1 MQQEQIAK
9 IDTMEMHWLKTLTTN
24 IPHQLYTS
32 PYQPEFYDW
41 AFPYEK
47 YEDRYNTPSQIL
59 SDATNIAI
67 NPIPSFSE
75 QELDI
80 ICTHG
85 PPYKR
90 GDSTAHGNVGCPHLL
105 KAVARAKPLVHC
117 FGHIHEGWGAERVTW
132 DEVLDTEEKGTMEQF
147 KTQGWEKHVKQVE
160 RIEVVEKEV
169 KERRAVFVD
178 GRDVKKGEQ
187 TLMVNAA
194 IMDVGYSPVNA
205 PFVVDL
211 DLPMKV

>member
-1 MQQEQIAK
+1 MGTLDK
-9 IDTMEMHWLKTLTTN
+9 HKFKTLMTN
-24 IPHQLYTS
+24 TSHQLYTS

-47 YEDRYNTPSQIL
+47 HEDRYNTPCQTL

-67 NPIPSFSE
+67 NPIPSFSD
-75 QELDI
+75 QKLDI

-85 PPYKR
+85 PPYKH
-90 GDSTAHGNVGCPHLL
+90 GDITAHGNVGCPHLL

-117 FGHIHEGWGAERVTW
+117 FGHIHEGWGAEVVKW
-132 DEVLDTEEKGTMEQF
+132 DDGVGAGEKETIEEF
-147 KTQGWEKHVKQVE
+147 KTKGWKKCTQEVE
-160 RIEVVEKEV
+160 RVEVVEKEV
-169 KERRAVFVD
+169 KEKRAVLVE
-178 GRDVKKGEQ
+178 GRGIRRGEQ

-211 DLPMKV
+211 DLPVKG